1 MSAIQ
6 RDYIERMIEQ
16 CAEAIA
22 QIVLLVRAG
31 EFDRGLIV
39 VQKTSDLVLGRDR
52 AVFERLDAATVVE
65 LLGKYELDRVR
76 MYAAL
81 LGEEGLIR
89 DARGQVERAQE
100 CLTRALQLYAA
111 ISASGARLMSAD
123 QERMT
128 VIQASLDTV
137 RAG

>member
-22 QIVLLVRAG
+22 QIVLLVRSG

-52 AVFERLDAATVVE
+52 AVFERLDAASVVE
-65 LLGKYELDRVR
+65 LLGSTSWTASACMPRSW
-76 MYAAL
+76 
-81 LGEEGLIR
+81 
-89 DARGQVERAQE
+89 ARKA
-100 CLTRALQLYAA
+100 
-111 ISASGARLMSAD
+111 
-123 QERMT
+123 
-128 VIQASLDTV
+128 
-137 RAG
+137 

>member
-22 QIVLLVRAG
+22 QIVLLVRSG

-52 AVFERLDAATVVE
+52 AVFERLDAASVVE

-89 DARGQVERAQE
+89 EARGQAERAHE
-100 CLTRALQLYAA
+100 CLSRALQLYSA

-128 VIQASLDTV
+128 AIQASLDT
-137 RAG
+137 AGAV